1 MIYIIQ
7 RAYSSCNQV
16 IRIIHWACLQN
27 DVPRNYCHFLFL
39 SQKFDKKYDTGGLF
53 ISGKEVESYNFPG
66 ADAYLINRII
76 RLTKCSF
83 DCSRLSQL
91 VNGTC
96 CRVGEGNTK
105 TWKILS
111 FSLLLFLIP
120 KWKIYNFKLYWI
132 ISKNYENLVRRK
144 RDKFQ
149 GR

>member
-1 MIYIIQ
+1 MMDDIY
-7 RAYSSCNQV
+7 YSKS
-16 IRIIHWACLQN
+16 
-27 DVPRNYCHFLFL
+27 LFFVQPGYL
-39 SQKFDKKYDTGGLF
+39 HNSLGLFAERCSQKLLPFPFFIPKIHKYDTGGLF

-96 CRVGEGNTK
+96 CRVGEGKTK
-105 TWKILS
+105 TRKILS

-120 KWKIYNFKLYWI
+120 K
-132 ISKNYENLVRRK
+132 
-144 RDKFQ
+144 
-149 GR
+149 